1 MLLICYCR
9 VKDKVLHFARSLCEA
24 IPIRIVAGVVRARY
38 VLALTLVVVQ
48 FCIGKVLHQSESFLV
63 QASRQFTPLVRLLHI
78 TDNFSLYLLLKCK
91 LILLVVLHVNSV
103 LYFSAFVELN
113 LARRND
119 DDGLMGLSFL
129 YLCSLLYAYVIRL
142 RRPIGEP
149 AIFHLKC

>member
-1 MLLICYCR
+1 
-9 VKDKVLHFARSLCEA
+9 
-24 IPIRIVAGVVRARY
+24 
-38 VLALTLVVVQ
+38 VLALSLVVVQ

-63 QASRQFTPLVRLLHI
+63 QASRKFTPLVRLLHI
-78 TDNFSLYLLLKCK
+78 TDNFSLYLLECK
-91 LILLVVLHVNSV
+91 VILLVVLYVNSV
-103 LYFSAFVELN
+103 LYFSAFVELY

-149 AIFHLKC
+149 AIFHLKW